1 MTKELHWT
9 FDTVTGVHTGWLH
22 PEGPQHVYLDS
33 LGDRYVIT
41 INGTYDYTVQKVC
54 FRAAGTRLGQFDNLT
69 EAREAAQDHA
79 NQEAQ

>member
-1 MTKELHWT
+1 MTLDWT

-22 PEGPQHVYLDS
+22 PEGSQHVYLDS

-41 INGTYDYTVQKVC
+41 RDGAYDYAVQKVC
-54 FRAAGTRLGQFDNLT
+54 FRAAGTRLGQFDNIA
-69 EAREAAQDHA
+69 EARAAAQNHA